1 MNIWKLIQQQIEN
14 ENLLKENKR
23 LKEEIYA
30 VKKEKE
36 IVGLNIKKEYTLL
49 LDTSKKDITNIE
61 LSKNKIS
68 QQIAKY
74 KTLVSALK
82 KIIWQ

>member
-36 IVGLNIKKEYTLL
+36 IAGLNIKKEYTLL

-68 QQIAKY
+68 QQIAK
-74 KTLVSALK
+74 
-82 KIIWQ
+82 